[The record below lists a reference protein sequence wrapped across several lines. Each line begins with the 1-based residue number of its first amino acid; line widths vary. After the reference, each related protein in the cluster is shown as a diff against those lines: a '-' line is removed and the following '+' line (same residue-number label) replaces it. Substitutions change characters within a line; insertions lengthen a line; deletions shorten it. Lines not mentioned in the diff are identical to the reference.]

1 MTGSRRSVR
10 FAEKV
15 AVVTGGAGGVGRALV
30 RTLTHEGAA
39 VMVADLSADGCR
51 SLMEEIEKE
60 HAGAIS
66 FVAGDLRD
74 RTFCERVVAETVD
87 RFGGVDILFNNAGI
101 IPRGTILETSD
112 DMWHGALDVNLTAMF
127 YLCRAAI
134 PVMKERGGGAIVNTS
149 SVWGVY
155 PGPGHIA
162 YCTSKGAV
170 ASFTKSLGRDHAP
183 DGIRVNAVCPHEIN
197 TPMLRSGFERRGLDP
212 QKAVEDLNRT
222 VPLGHIAEPE
232 EIADV
237 MVFLASDEARYIA
250 GETVEITGA
259 KPVGS

>member
-1 MTGSRRSVR
+1 MR
-10 FAEKV
+10 FAKKI
-15 AVVTGGAGGVGRALV
+15 AVVTGGAGGVGRALI
-30 RTLTHEGAA
+30 RKLTGEGAA
-39 VMVADLSADGCR
+39 VMVADLSAGGCR
-51 SLMEEIEKE
+51 SLVEEIGT
-60 HAGAIS
+60 AGGDID
-66 FVAGDLRD
+66 FVAGDVRD
-74 RTFCERVVAETVD
+74 REYCERVVAETVSH
-87 RFGGVDILFNNAGI
+87 FGGVDILFNNAGI

-112 DMWHGALDVNLTAMF
+112 EMWHAALDVNLTAMF

-134 PVMKERGGGAIVNTS
+134 PAMKERGGGTIVNTS

-212 QKAVEDLNRT
+212 QKAVEALNRT

-250 GETVEITGA
+250 GETVEVTGA

>member
-1 MTGSRRSVR
+1 VR
-10 FAEKV
+10 FAKKI
-15 AVVTGGAGGVGRALV
+15 AVVTGGAGGVGRALI
-30 RTLTHEGAA
+30 RKLTGEGAA
-39 VMVADLSADGCR
+39 VMVADLSAGGCR
-51 SLMEEIEKE
+51 SLVEEIGT
-60 HAGAIS
+60 AGGDID
-66 FVAGDLRD
+66 FVAGDVRD
-74 RTFCERVVAETVD
+74 REYCERVVAETVSH
-87 RFGGVDILFNNAGI
+87 FGGVDILFNNAGI

-112 DMWHGALDVNLTAMF
+112 EMWHAALDVNLTAMF

-134 PVMKERGGGAIVNTS
+134 PAMKERGGGTIVNTS

-212 QKAVEDLNRT
+212 QKAVEALNRT

-250 GETVEITGA
+250 GETVEVTGA

>member
-1 MTGSRRSVR
+1 MR
-10 FAEKV
+10 FAKKI
-15 AVVTGGAGGVGRALV
+15 AVVTGGAGGVGRALI
-30 RTLTHEGAA
+30 RKLTGEGAA
-39 VMVADLSADGCR
+39 VMVADLSAGGCR
-51 SLMEEIEKE
+51 SLVEEIGA
-60 HAGAIS
+60 AGGDID
-66 FVAGDLRD
+66 FVAGDVRD
-74 RTFCERVVAETVD
+74 REYCERVVAETVSH
-87 RFGGVDILFNNAGI
+87 FGGVDILFNNAGI

-112 DMWHGALDVNLTAMF
+112 EMWHAALDVNLTAMF

-134 PVMKERGGGAIVNTS
+134 PAMKERGGGTIVNTS

-212 QKAVEDLNRT
+212 QKAVQALNRT

-250 GETVEITGA
+250 GETVEVTGA

>member
-1 MTGSRRSVR
+1 MR
-10 FAEKV
+10 FRKKV

-30 RTLTHEGAA
+30 CKLTGEGAA
-39 VMVADLSADGCR
+39 VMVADLSAEGCR
-51 SLMEEIEKE
+51 TLVEEID
-60 HAGAIS
+60 GTID
-66 FVAGDLRD
+66 FLAGDVRD
-74 RTFCERVVAETVD
+74 RADCEQVVGETVA

-101 IPRGTILETSD
+101 IPRGTILETTD
-112 DMWHGALDVNLTAMF
+112 DMWHAALGVNLTAMF
-127 YLCRAAI
+127 YMSRAAI
-134 PVMKERGGGAIVNTS
+134 PAMKERGGGAIVNTS

-183 DGIRVNAVCPHEIN
+183 DDIRVNAVCPHEIN

-212 QKAVEDLNRT
+212 DKAVEDLNKT

-250 GETVEITGA
+250 GETVEVTAA